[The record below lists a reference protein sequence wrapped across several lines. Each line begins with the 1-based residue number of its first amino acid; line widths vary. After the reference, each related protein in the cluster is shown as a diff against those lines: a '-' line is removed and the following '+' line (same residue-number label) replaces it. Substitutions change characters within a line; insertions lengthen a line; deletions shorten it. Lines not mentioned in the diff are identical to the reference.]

1 MPTRPNPWTV
11 VLALLILAAFGP
23 GIALAASEPAGVA
36 NSVAAAAPQ
45 IQEHGLLAHSTAAT
59 ATRAAAT
66 ATTTLYVDPKKGN
79 DRRKGTKSR
88 PFKSL
93 DAAWRAAKN
102 GTTIKIKAG
111 KVKLAPTYW
120 EEKENITVV
129 GAGMLKT
136 TVPPANI
143 FGVKNLTLRGV
154 TFDGDVHCEQCDG
167 FTLDKVRVLGRGR
180 IQEGVKVNQSQRVT
194 ITGSD
199 ISGATDNAID
209 FVAVQHANV
218 SGNQIHHAEDWCMY
232 AKGGSAYIRVWDND
246 IHDCGTGGFTAGQG
260 TGLQFMQAPWVQYE
274 AYDVRVWNN
283 RITDTAGA
291 GLGANGA
298 YAALFARNTL
308 LRVGSRSHALE
319 VVFGLRSCDGQPG
332 DEGRERC
339 GQLIADGAW
348 GTTRVDD
355 GDNAVRIPNKHVWFY
370 DNVVVKAPGSETIN
384 VAGPFDGPSQEGSP
398 VPRPA
403 LAGDDLQN
411 VGTVVSE
418 STPGTG
424 PAHAIPDFP
433 WELDGVPAPADLSH
447 AGLIGLPG
455 AAGATPR

>member
-1 MPTRPNPWTV
+1 MSPRPSLWTT
-11 VLALLILAAFGP
+11 LFAFLILAAFGP
-23 GIALAASEPAGVA
+23 SIGSGAPRTAGPAS
-36 NSVAAAAPQ
+36 
-45 IQEHGLLAHSTAAT
+45 LAT
-59 ATRAAAT
+59 AQPDLATARAAHASLPPAARTSRT
-66 ATTTLYVDPKKGN
+66 ASAAVLYVDPKKGL
-79 DRRKGTKSR
+79 DRYKGTKR
-88 PFKSL
+88 KPYRSL

-102 GTTIKIKAG
+102 GTTIKIGAG
-111 KVKLAPTYW
+111 RVKLAPNYW
-120 EEKENITVV
+120 EAKQNITVV

-143 FGVKNLTLRGV
+143 YGVKNLTLRGV
-154 TFDGDVHCEQCDG
+154 TFDGDVHCELCDG
-167 FTLDKVRVLGRGR
+167 FTLDRVRVLGRGR
-180 IQEGVKVNQSQRVT
+180 IQEGVKVNQSKRIT

-199 ISGATDNAID
+199 ISGTTDNSID
-209 FVAVQHANV
+209 FVAVQNANV

-260 TGLQFMQAPWVQYE
+260 TGLQFMQAPWIQYE

-298 YAALFARNTL
+298 YDALFARNTL

-332 DEGRERC
+332 DDGRDRC
-339 GQLIADGAW
+339 PSLIADGAW

-355 GDNAVRIPNKHVWFY
+355 GDNAVRIPNRHVWFY
-370 DNVVVKAPGSETIN
+370 DNVIVKAAGAETMS
-384 VAGPFDGPSQEGSP
+384 VADPFDGPSQDGSP

-403 LAGDDLQN
+403 LAGDDLQD
-411 VGTVVSE
+411 VGNVVSDE
-418 STPGTG
+418 APGSG

-433 WELDGVPAPADLSH
+433 WELEGVPPPADLSH
-447 AGLIGLPG
+447 AGLTGLPT